1 MRGWNVSSATSSISP
16 SSRPGASR
24 CYRRRSTWGVCA
36 TRHTPPSGKRH
47 GVAASITTSGS
58 MRGRRSSRTATA
70 FCRSSPTCSRMRFA
84 GRRER
89 AHLGCG
95 RRQRPR
101 GGARRTGADLPAV
114 LVARRLRNG
123 LGACDRARA
132 CPRARRQH
140 RARIRTGT
148 GEPVPARSAGR
159 ATLGSRQM
167 GLPEAAPVLDL
178 PRPRSPLRAA
188 LVSLRPRQWTKN
200 LLLFAGIVFA
210 AKIGDASRW
219 AEAFAAFTAYCA
231 ASSASYLVNDVRDA
245 PYDRKHPVKRAR
257 PIARGELSPRLAEAI
272 AALLLFSAFLLVAPL
287 GIASILFLCTFFA
300 LQAAYTLALKHV
312 VLLDVMTIGGLFVV
326 RAAAGAAAVEV
337 RISPWLLLCTAL
349 LALFLALAKRRGE
362 LVLVGAEATPG
373 RPVLEGYSLALVDQ
387 LVTV

>member
-1 MRGWNVSSATSSISP
+1 
-16 SSRPGASR
+16 
-24 CYRRRSTWGVCA
+24 
-36 TRHTPPSGKRH
+36 
-47 GVAASITTSGS
+47 
-58 MRGRRSSRTATA
+58 
-70 FCRSSPTCSRMRFA
+70 
-84 GRRER
+84 
-89 AHLGCG
+89 
-95 RRQRPR
+95 
-101 GGARRTGADLPAV
+101 
-114 LVARRLRNG
+114 
-123 LGACDRARA
+123 
-132 CPRARRQH
+132 
-140 RARIRTGT
+140 
-148 GEPVPARSAGR
+148 
-159 ATLGSRQM
+159 M

-178 PRPRSPLRAA
+178 PRPRSRFRAA

-200 LLLFAGIVFA
+200 LLLFAGIIFA

-219 AEAFAAFTAYCA
+219 VEALAAFAAYCA

-245 PYDRKHPVKRAR
+245 PQDREHPVKRAR

-272 AALLLFSAFLLVAPL
+272 AAMLLFGAVLLVAPL
-287 GIASILFLCTFFA
+287 GLASILFLCTFFA

-312 VLLDVMTIGGLFVV
+312 VLVDVMTIGGLFVV

-387 LVTV
+387 LITVVASSTVISYCLYTFTARDSKAMMITIPFVVFGVFRYLLLMHRRDLGEEPEEILLRDLPILACIAAWAACAAIILAVT